1 MASAGGYAR
10 ERDSPIVES
19 PARTLEIRAA
29 TSAVVV
35 VMVLALVATMTALEA
50 SSATAA
56 DLGSTRRGQGYWE
69 SVMLQTD
76 RLVNRLDRGHN
87 AVRRDL
93 KRSLRH
99 LRAVRSRRTDA
110 RRLVRGRAE
119 RVRRL
124 AAEVE
129 KRGEDVPDGL
139 RTRMRQADRQLA
151 SAERKVR
158 RLEGTMRR
166 SLAKRNAKQ
175 RRLNGYRRTLRGA
188 IGRQRAAEGALGG
201 LIVSATRLAQQRAE
215 LKTAVRLGTEGSF
228 VWPSLGRVTQGYGCT
243 GYAANPS
250 RGSCRHFHDGLD
262 ISPSAGTRIGTVAT
276 GVVAY
281 AGWNPWDAE
290 GRAFIVVVGHADG
303 YVSRYGHLVPNRRV
317 AVAGQTVYRGQT
329 VGYMGTTGN
338 STGVHLHVEVL
349 RGSSTVDP
357 MSLFPD
363 RGDGGKV
370 SKDKKK
376 KSDKNAKAKSKGKAA
391 KAKRGDDRNRKR
403 GNARSDRGRDER
415 RDRDRGEASK
425 PAVEPEGGAAVDA
438 ALDGGSCGAPSE
450 GPPDTDRDPDDK
462 PTLSDLAAQ
471 LRISL
476 GKCDAPVVEP
486 SDEETLPG
494 GTSPWDLSVLDE
506 PRVSSAS

>member
-1 MASAGGYAR
+1 M
-10 ERDSPIVES
+10 ES
-19 PARTLEIRAA
+19 PARTLEIRVA
-29 TSAVVV
+29 TRVVV
-35 VMVLALVATMTALEA
+35 AVMVLALVATMTALEV

-76 RLVNRLDRGHN
+76 RLVNRLDRGHD

-93 KRSLRH
+93 KRAVRH
-99 LRAVRSRRTDA
+99 LGAVRSRRTDA
-110 RRLVRGRAE
+110 RRLVRGRNE

-139 RTRMRQADRQLA
+139 RTRMRIADRQLA
-151 SAERKVR
+151 SAEQKVR

-166 SLAKRNAKQ
+166 SLAKRNSKL

-201 LIVSATRLAQQRAE
+201 LIVSATRLAQQRAA

-243 GYAANPS
+243 GFGWNPP

-303 YVSRYGHLVPNRRV
+303 YVSRYGHLVPNRRI

-329 VGYMGTTGN
+329 VGTMGTTGN

-349 RGSSTVDP
+349 RGGSSVDP

-363 RGDGGKV
+363 RGDAGKV

-376 KSDKNAKAKSKGKAA
+376 GDKKAKAKGGGKSKAA
-391 KAKRGDDRNRKR
+391 KAKRDRKGKR
-403 GNARSDRGRDER
+403 GGRSDRGRDER
-415 RDRDRGEASK
+415 PDRGRRRGE
-425 PAVEPEGGAAVDA
+425 
-438 ALDGGSCGAPSE
+438 
-450 GPPDTDRDPDDK
+450 
-462 PTLSDLAAQ
+462 
-471 LRISL
+471 
-476 GKCDAPVVEP
+476 DAPGRAREP
-486 SDEETLPG
+486 ARRSMPSSTRARAGRHRKSRPRRTAIPTTSRPSA
-494 GTSPWDLSVLDE
+494 TSPRSCASALGNATHPWWSRRTRGRGRPA
-506 PRVSSAS
+506 PRPGT